1 MATIRKRE
9 GKKGVSWQID
19 YFDPNGKRVRQS
31 FKKKKDAV
39 EELGKRVS
47 LIGEGRYLDVKKDY
61 KTTLSELLEKYT
73 ENLQQQ
79 ASFKSWKEI
88 CLENF
93 KTYFGKDTL
102 LANIRYVNLKTYRN
116 HLRKK
121 PTRHGTI
128 RSDASVNREMSCLHH
143 IFSKASLNMW
153 SQKRINP

>member
-1 MATIRKRE
+1 MATIRKR
-9 GKKGVSWQID
+9 GDSYQID

-73 ENLQQQ
+73 ENYQHQ

-93 KTYFGKDTL
+93 KTYFGIDTL
-102 LANIRYVNLKTYRN
+102 LANIGMSI
-116 HLRKK
+116 LRLIE
-121 PTRHGTI
+121 TI
-128 RSDASVNREMSCLHH
+128 CG
-143 IFSKASLNMW
+143 K
-153 SQKRINP
+153 NPPSTAQSGQTPV